1 MTEQTAMPNP
11 VDLYQQ
17 AIARAKE
24 VVAEVKQEQLDYTT
38 PCAEWNVHSLINH
51 LIGGAEL
58 AAAGLLGNPSTLTPG
73 KAESS
78 YISENSAGKLS
89 QAYQIESDGVL
100 DAAAK
105 PGALERSLPTP
116 FGDMPMA
123 QFMMGTALDQ
133 LIHTWDLAKA
143 TGQDVSLSPSLVEAA
158 YPVLTSGF
166 ADMGRQ
172 GGFVGPEVT
181 VSDNASL
188 QEKMIAYMGR
198 QP

>member
-24 VVAEVKQEQLDYTT
+24 VVAKVKQEQLDDTT
-38 PCAEWNVHSLINH
+38 PCAEWNVHALINH

-58 AAAGLLGNPSTLTPG
+58 AAAGLLGNPSTLAPS

-78 YISENSAGKLS
+78 YISETSAGKLS
-89 QAYQIESDGVL
+89 QAYQTESDGVL

-105 PGALERSLPTP
+105 PGALERALPTP
-116 FGDMPMA
+116 FGDMPMS

-143 TGQDVSLSPSLVEAA
+143 TGQDVSLSPSVVEVAF
-158 YPVLTSGF
+158 PVLTSGF

>member
-1 MTEQTAMPNP
+1 MTDQAAMPNP

-24 VVAEVKQEQLDYTT
+24 VVAQVKQEQLDDTT

-58 AAAGLLGNPSTLTPG
+58 ATAGLLGNSSTLAPG

-78 YISENSAGKLS
+78 YISETSAGKLS
-89 QAYQIESDGVL
+89 QAYQTESDGVL
-100 DAAAK
+100 DAAAQ
-105 PGALERSLPTP
+105 PGALGRVMPTP

-123 QFMMGTALDQ
+123 QFLMGTALDQ

-143 TGQDVSLSPSLVEAA
+143 TGQDDSLSLSVVEAA
-158 YPVLTSGF
+158 FPVLTSGF